1 MTEETRIIEFP
12 YKARDVFKPYHA
24 NEKRFCVTVA
34 HRRAGKTVAR
44 INKLIRKAV
53 ECKLPN
59 PRYAYIAPYYVQ
71 AKDIAWVYLKDY
83 ARPLLEYGGKVNES
97 ELSVTLP
104 HNNAVIKLYGAE
116 NADRMRGLYADGIV
130 IDEAQNIPLN
140 ILTTIILP
148 SLADRKGWLDISGTP
163 NGWKNMLGDAVKMAQ
178 AVPDDW
184 FLQVIK
190 ASETGLIP
198 YEELIRLKALMS
210 EEEYEQEFEC
220 SFEAAIVGAYFG
232 KDMTIAQNEGRIC
245 SVPYEKT
252 QLVHTAW
259 DLGSS
264 DDTAVIFVQ
273 HVGRERRIIDSF
285 RISGADPDYLVK
297 MLREKPY
304 NYGDC
309 LMPHD
314 ADNKLL
320 AAGSKSIKQIFT
332 EMGIKNIK
340 IVPRA
345 KNLTEINDGIRSVR
359 MLLNQCWFDAKKCG
373 EGDNNLL
380 DALRHYRREWKDESG
395 VFSARPKH
403 DWSSHFADAFRCYA
417 IGHNEMKTTG
427 TLDYRKLYQ

>member
-1 MTEETRIIEFP
+1 MAEETRIVEFP
-12 YKARDVFKPYHA
+12 YKARDAFKPYHA

-44 INKLIRKAV
+44 INKLVRKAF
-53 ECKLPN
+53 ECKLKN
-59 PRYAYIAPYYVQ
+59 PRYAYIAPFYVQ

-83 ARPLLEYGGKVNES
+83 ASPLLEYGAKVNES
-97 ELSVTLP
+97 ELTVNFP
-104 HNNAVIKLYGAE
+104 HNNAIIKLYGAE
-116 NADRMRGLYADGIV
+116 NSERMRGLYADGIV

-178 AVPDDW
+178 ANPEEW
-184 FLQVIK
+184 FSQVIK
-190 ASETGLIP
+190 ASETELIP
-198 YEELIRLKALMS
+198 YEELMRLKALMT

-220 SFEAAIVGAYFG
+220 SFDAAIVGAYYG
-232 KDMTIAQNEGRIC
+232 KDMTTAQNEGRIC

-264 DDTAVIFVQ
+264 DDTTVLFIQ
-273 HVGRERRIIDSF
+273 HVGKERRIIDSF

-297 MLREKPY
+297 MLNEKPY

-309 LMPHD
+309 LLPHD
-314 ADNKLL
+314 AANKLL
-320 AAGSKSIKQIFT
+320 ASGSKSIEMIFK
-332 EMGIKNIK
+332 EMGVKNIK
-340 IVPRA
+340 IIPRA

-373 EGDNNLL
+373 EGDNNFL
-380 DALRHYRREWKDESG
+380 DAMRYYRREWKDESG

-403 DWSSHFADAFRCYA
+403 DWSSHFADAMRCYA
-417 IGHNEMKTTG
+417 VGHNEIKTAG
-427 TLDYRKLYQ
+427 TLDYRKLYK